1 MYPCSLDH
9 IRRRGAPPPPTEPS
23 APRLLRTNV
32 VGAADSRALRLPR
45 LILVLAFC
53 VTAAPRLIQADPITS
68 LDDPSLTGG
77 TVIDF
82 DTQALG
88 SFATLSV
95 SGLTISTAGGLLTVS
110 NDDPSVYT
118 GHEFDGINRFVDNR
132 DVQGDFAFEFDSPVS
147 AFGLQIGAT
156 NSGWLLSVFDGGG
169 ALLDALAI
177 PDQASTLPYPQTG
190 FYGLNV
196 SGPSIARATLTKSSA
211 DWVVLDDVAFT
222 TTAVPE
228 PSSVALLAL
237 GLAGV
242 GLRRWRQA
250 TK

>member
-1 MYPCSLDH
+1 MYRCSLDR
-9 IRRRGAPPPPTEPS
+9 IRRGGAPPPPSEPS
-23 APRLLRTNV
+23 ARRLLRAN
-32 VGAADSRALRLPR
+32 VGAADNRAPRLAR

-53 VTAAPRLIQADPITS
+53 VTAVPRLIQADPITS
-68 LDDPSLTGG
+68 LDDPSLSGG
-77 TVIDF
+77 TVIHF

-88 SFATLSV
+88 SFATLPV
-95 SGLTISTAGGLLTVS
+95 SGLTISTAGGSLTVS
-110 NDDPSVYT
+110 DDGNGVYT
-118 GHEFDGINRFVDNR
+118 GHKVDGINRFVDNR

-156 NSGWLLSVFDGGG
+156 HSGWLLSVFDGGG

-177 PDQASTLPYPQTG
+177 PDQTSTLPWPQSG

-196 SGPSIARATLTKSSA
+196 GGPSIARATLTQSTA

-222 TTAVPE
+222 TPAVPE